1 MLINYREKILNS
13 DKFKKIQKKLFI
25 SNEIYFK
32 ILGQKIPFMNES
44 GKKVG
49 IVHQLQNDGKTVP
62 TVKTGEEVACSV
74 QNITIGRQISEED
87 IFYSLP
93 TPDEA
98 KKLLK
103 NYMHKLNPEE
113 SKIFNK
119 ILEIQRK
126 INPVYGY

>member
-1 MLINYREKILNS
+1 MKFNKIKEVKNYK
-13 DKFKKIQKKLFI
+13 
-25 SNEIYFK
+25 
-32 ILGQKIPFMNES
+32 
-44 GKKVG
+44 
-49 IVHQLQNDGKTVP
+49 
-62 TVKTGEEVACSV
+62 EEVIKAKIISSEGSIPSEAG
-74 QNITIGRQISEED
+74 NYMLISEED

>member
-1 MLINYREKILNS
+1 
-13 DKFKKIQKKLFI
+13 
-25 SNEIYFK
+25 
-32 ILGQKIPFMNES
+32 MNES
-44 GKKVG
+44 GKKIG

-62 TVKTGEEVACSV
+62 IVKTGEEVACSV